1 MLYSQKTATVDV
13 ARTWKVLIV
22 ALSIVFGSQYL
33 NTQAIANSGLL
44 AKNNEQQ
51 VATTEVVQPTKPKE
65 PTLEEIYN
73 AAPFLSV
80 VRTDDRI
87 SYNKDDL
94 FCMAKN
100 IYHEARGEPTL
111 GKYAVAQVTMNRVRD
126 SRFRDTVCGV
136 VFQPYQF
143 SWANNKSV
151 RWTRPSGPAWNE
163 SMEIAQEVLE
173 EGATI
178 KGMED
183 ALYFHATYVRPG
195 WRNVRKVT
203 KIGAHIFYNQA

>member
-1 MLYSQKTATVDV
+1 MLYSQTNATIDV
-13 ARTWKVLIV
+13 ASAWKALFASLLLIMV
-22 ALSIVFGSQYL
+22 WQYFNAQALASV
-33 NTQAIANSGLL
+33 N
-44 AKNNEQQ
+44 QQ
-51 VATTEVVQPTKPKE
+51 EIVVQETEIPQE
-65 PTLEEIYN
+65 PTPEELY
-73 AAPFLSV
+73 AEASFLDIV
-80 VRTDDRI
+80 PLGDTFRYTDT
-87 SYNKDDL
+87 DL

-100 IYHEARGEPTL
+100 IYHEARGESTL

-126 SRFRDTVCGV
+126 PRFRNTVCDV

-163 SMEIAQEVLE
+163 SMEIAKDVLE

-178 KGMED
+178 KGMEN
-183 ALYFHATYVRPG
+183 ALYFHANYVRPN

-203 KIGAHIFYNQA
+203 KIGAHVFYNQT

>member
-33 NTQAIANSGLL
+33 NTQAIANSGIL
-44 AKNNEQQ
+44 ANNNEQQ
-51 VATTEVVQPTKPKE
+51 VATEVAQPSKPKE
-65 PTLEEIYN
+65 PTPEELYEQ
-73 AAPFLSV
+73 ASFLDIVPSGDTF
-80 VRTDDRI
+80 RYTDT
-87 SYNKDDL
+87 DL

-143 SWANNKSV
+143 SWANNRNV

-163 SMEIAQEVLE
+163 SLEIAQEVLE

-178 KGMED
+178 KGLED

>member
-1 MLYSQKTATVDV
+1 MLYSQKNATNV
-13 ARTWKVLIV
+13 ARSWKALFAALLLILV
-22 ALSIVFGSQYL
+22 WQYS
-33 NTQAIANSGLL
+33 NVQAFANANSDSTS
-44 AKNNEQQ
+44 Q
-51 VATTEVVQPTKPKE
+51 VEVTLNPEIPQE
-65 PTLEEIYN
+65 PTVEELYEQ
-73 AAPFLSV
+73 ASFLDIV
-80 VRTDDRI
+80 PLGDTFK
-87 SYNKDDL
+87 YTNTDL

-126 SRFRDTVCGV
+126 PRFRNTVCDV

-151 RWTRPSGPAWNE
+151 RWTKPSGPAWSE

-183 ALYFHATYVRPG
+183 ALYFHATYAKPN

-203 KIGAHIFYNQA
+203 KIGAHVFYNQT

>member
-1 MLYSQKTATVDV
+1 MLYSQKIATVNV
-13 ARTWKVLIV
+13 ARACKVLV
-22 ALSIVFGSQYL
+22 AALLVILIWQYFD
-33 NTQAIANSGLL
+33 NQAAAS
-44 AKNNEQQ
+44 
-51 VATTEVVQPTKPKE
+51 TTEQEIVVVPEIPQE
-65 PTLEEIYN
+65 PTPDELY
-73 AAPFLSV
+73 AKASFLDIV
-80 VRTDDRI
+80 PLGDTFRYTDT
-87 SYNKDDL
+87 DL

-126 SRFRDTVCGV
+126 PRFSNTVCGV

-143 SWANNKSV
+143 SWANNKGN
-151 RWTRPSGPAWNE
+151 RWTRPSGSAWTE
-163 SMEIAQEVLE
+163 SVAIAKEVLE

-203 KIGAHIFYNQA
+203 KIGAHVFYNQA

>member
-1 MLYSQKTATVDV
+1 MLYSQTNATIDV
-13 ARTWKVLIV
+13 ARAWKALFASLLLIMV
-22 ALSIVFGSQYL
+22 WQYFNAQALASV
-33 NTQAIANSGLL
+33 N
-44 AKNNEQQ
+44 QQ
-51 VATTEVVQPTKPKE
+51 EIVVQETEIPQE
-65 PTLEEIYN
+65 PTPEELY
-73 AAPFLSV
+73 AEASFLDIV
-80 VRTDDRI
+80 PLGDTFRYTDT
-87 SYNKDDL
+87 DL

-100 IYHEARGEPTL
+100 IYHEARGESTL

-126 SRFRDTVCGV
+126 PRFRNTVCDV

-163 SMEIAQEVLE
+163 SMEIAKDVLE

-178 KGMED
+178 KGMEN
-183 ALYFHATYVRPG
+183 ALYFHANYVRPN

-203 KIGAHIFYNQA
+203 KIGAHVFYNQT

>member
-13 ARTWKVLIV
+13 ARTWKVMIA
-22 ALSIVFGSQYL
+22 ALSMVFGSQYL

-44 AKNNEQQ
+44 ANNNEQQ
-51 VATTEVVQPTKPKE
+51 VSTPKVVQPSKPKE
-65 PTLEEIYN
+65 PTPEELYKQ
-73 AAPFLSV
+73 ASFLDIV
-80 VRTDDRI
+80 PLGDTFRYTDT
-87 SYNKDDL
+87 DL

-111 GKYAVAQVTMNRVRD
+111 GKYAVAQVTVNRVKD

-143 SWANNKSV
+143 SWANNRSV

-163 SMEIAQEVLE
+163 SLEIAQEVLE

-178 KGMED
+178 KGMEN
-183 ALYFHATYVRPG
+183 ALYFHANYVRPN

-203 KIGAHIFYNQA
+203 KIGAHIFYNQT

>member
-1 MLYSQKTATVDV
+1 MLYSQTNATIDV
-13 ARTWKVLIV
+13 ARAWKALFASLLLIMV
-22 ALSIVFGSQYL
+22 WQYFNAQALASV
-33 NTQAIANSGLL
+33 N
-44 AKNNEQQ
+44 QQ
-51 VATTEVVQPTKPKE
+51 EIVVQETEIPQE
-65 PTLEEIYN
+65 PTPEELY
-73 AAPFLSV
+73 AEASFLDIV
-80 VRTDDRI
+80 PLGDTFKYTDT
-87 SYNKDDL
+87 DL

-100 IYHEARGEPTL
+100 IYHEARGESTL

-126 SRFRDTVCGV
+126 PRFRNTVCDV

-163 SMEIAQEVLE
+163 SMEIAKDVLE

-178 KGMED
+178 KGMEN
-183 ALYFHATYVRPG
+183 ALYFHANYVRPN

-203 KIGAHIFYNQA
+203 KIGAHVFYNQT

>member
-1 MLYSQKTATVDV
+1 MLYSQKIATVNV
-13 ARTWKVLIV
+13 ARAWKVLFASLSLVILGQYFNNQAVASPTEQEIV
-22 ALSIVFGSQYL
+22 
-33 NTQAIANSGLL
+33 
-44 AKNNEQQ
+44 
-51 VATTEVVQPTKPKE
+51 VVPEIPQE
-65 PTLEEIYN
+65 PTPEELY
-73 AAPFLSV
+73 AEASFLDIV
-80 VRTDDRI
+80 PLGDTFRYTDT
-87 SYNKDDL
+87 DL

-100 IYHEARGEPTL
+100 IYHEARGESTL

-126 SRFRDTVCGV
+126 PRFRNTVCDV

-163 SMEIAQEVLE
+163 SMEIAKDVLE

-203 KIGAHIFYNQA
+203 KIGAHIFYNQV

>member
-1 MLYSQKTATVDV
+1 MLYSQTSATGDV
-13 ARTWKVLIV
+13 ARAWKALFASLLLILV
-22 ALSIVFGSQYL
+22 WQYFNAQALASVKQHEIIVQ
-33 NTQAIANSGLL
+33 
-44 AKNNEQQ
+44 E
-51 VATTEVVQPTKPKE
+51 TEIPQE
-65 PTLEEIYN
+65 PTVEELY
-73 AAPFLSV
+73 AEASFLDIV
-80 VRTDDRI
+80 PLGDTNNYTDR
-87 SYNKDDL
+87 DL

-126 SRFRDTVCGV
+126 PRFRNTVCDV

-163 SMEIAQEVLE
+163 SMEIAKDVLE

-183 ALYFHATYVRPG
+183 TLYFHATYVRPN

-203 KIGAHIFYNQA
+203 KIGAHIFYNQT